1 MTDLEAHTMWKRND
15 PAESAS
21 LSSTPE
27 PASGGAPSM
36 PTVSPPTVAIG
47 GTATIGQSVVIK
59 GELAASEDL
68 TTEGRIEGKIELQ
81 QHVVT
86 IGQNAT
92 VRGQVFAREVIIL
105 GHVVGDINA
114 TDKVVIRENGNVE
127 GDIVSP
133 TVAIADGAHFRG
145 RIDMQRGAVD
155 QGRATSRGMARTAP
169 PTVSKSGDAERSP
182 RPAAQPI
189 KIDPSRPQVTP
200 A

>member
-1 MTDLEAHTMWKRND
+1 MWKRND

-21 LSSTPE
+21 LTPTPPD
-27 PASGGAPSM
+27 PAPGSAPSE
-36 PTVSPPTVAIG
+36 PPAAPLSVVSR

-68 TTEGRIEGKIELQ
+68 TTEGRIEGKIALQ
-81 QHVVT
+81 QHLVT

-92 VRGQVFAREVIIL
+92 VRAQVFAREVIVL
-105 GHVVGDINA
+105 GHVVGNITA
-114 TDKVVIRENGNVE
+114 TEKVDIRENGKVE

-145 RIDMQRGAVD
+145 SIDMQRGAAET
-155 QGRATSRGMARTAP
+155 GTATSKETAAP
-169 PTVSKSGDAERSP
+169 AMPLTSKSSEAKRSLQ
-182 RPAAQPI
+182 PAARST
-189 KIDPSRPQVTP
+189 KIPTRPQVTH

>member
-1 MTDLEAHTMWKRND
+1 MGL
-15 PAESAS
+15 
-21 LSSTPE
+21 TP
-27 PASGGAPSM
+27 
-36 PTVSPPTVAIG
+36 
-47 GTATIGQSVVIK
+47 
-59 GELAASEDL
+59 
-68 TTEGRIEGKIELQ
+68 TEGRIEGKIELQ

-155 QGRATSRGMARTAP
+155 QGRATSRGMARTATP
-169 PTVSKSGDAERSP
+169 PVSKSSDAERSP

>member
-1 MTDLEAHTMWKRND
+1 MWKRND

-27 PASGGAPSM
+27 PASGSAPSI
-36 PTVSPPTVAIG
+36 PAASPPSEAIG

-68 TTEGRIEGKIELQ
+68 TAEGRIEGKIELQ

-92 VRGQVFAREVIIL
+92 VRGQVFAREVIVL
-105 GHVVGDINA
+105 GHVVGNINA
-114 TDKVVIRENGNVE
+114 SDKVVVRENGNVE
-127 GDIVSP
+127 GDVVSP

-145 RIDMQRGAVD
+145 RIDMQRGAVE
-155 QGRATSRGMARTAP
+155 GARAASRETATTAP
-169 PTVSKSGDAERSP
+169 SLLSKSSAEERSL
-182 RPAAQPI
+182 RPAAQSI
-189 KIDPSRPQVTP
+189 EIDPNRPQATH